1 MKYGVVYDGA
11 CVLACD
17 GEWSAGRERRCQ
29 RDHAVRVLGPGAE
42 GEGAVAALAA
52 VLASRCGASPGH
64 LVT

>member
-29 RDHAVRVLGPGAE
+29 RDHAVMVLGPGAGDE
-42 GEGAVAALAA
+42 ATVAVPVA
-52 VLASRCGASPGH
+52 VLASRCGASPVH